1 MVYLHLLWPLV
12 NRFKAFG
19 GETVHALITN
29 QNDGDPLAL
38 LPFLIA
44 PTALRL
50 FHIIL
55 LERNIFLNKKSL
67 RPCTDAA
74 PLGAVEDDPVGATTE
89 RPVPKGAYLRA
100 VVGIDAEF
108 DLVGL

>member
-1 MVYLHLLWPLV
+1 LPLV
-12 NRFKAFG
+12 DRFEAFG

-29 QNDGDPLAL
+29 QNDGDPFAL
-38 LPFLIA
+38 QPFEIT

-67 RPCTDAA
+67 RLFTYSA
-74 PLGAVEDDPVGATTE
+74 PFSL
-89 RPVPKGAYLRA
+89 
-100 VVGIDAEF
+100 
-108 DLVGL
+108 

>member
-1 MVYLHLLWPLV
+1 LLLPLV
-12 NRFKAFG
+12 DRFEAFG

-74 PLGAVEDDPVGATTE
+74 PLGAVQDDLVGVAAVG
-89 RPVPKGAYLRA
+89 PVPKRTDLRA
-100 VVGIDAEF
+100 VAGIDAEL